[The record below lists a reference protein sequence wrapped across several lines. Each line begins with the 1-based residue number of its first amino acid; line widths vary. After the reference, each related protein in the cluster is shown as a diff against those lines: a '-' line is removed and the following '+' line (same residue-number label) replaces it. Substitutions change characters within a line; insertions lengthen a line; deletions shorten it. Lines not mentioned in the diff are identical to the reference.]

1 MTMNKPHRSFCSIA
15 DSIADSIDIDVL
27 VLNLANLIIHK
38 HVGIEPHSEP
48 HPSLGSL
55 LAICNTDDYFN
66 YLPTWSEP
74 LNLHNGKTVALN
86 LLNTIVADSGWSIP
100 SQSTRT
106 LHLMLQLN
114 IHQSVVVFSS

>member
-1 MTMNKPHRSFCSIA
+1 MTRTKPHRTVC
-15 DSIADSIDIDVL
+15 SIADSIDIAVL

-48 HPSLGSL
+48 HLDPL
-55 LAICNTDDYFN
+55 LAIFNTDDYFN
-66 YLPTWSEP
+66 YLPTWSEL
-74 LNLHNGKTVALN
+74 LNLDYDKTVALN

-100 SQSTRT
+100 SKSTGT